1 MPPDGVK
8 TLKVIDM
15 HAAGDVSRILLDG
28 VPPIPG
34 QSLLEQVRFLE
45 READGLRRLLLSE
58 PYGDPSMSLD
68 LVVPPRSPDAE
79 AGVLIMEAMGYP
91 AFSGSNA
98 ICTAAALL
106 ESGHLPMSEGERQ
119 VRLECPAGLVPLT
132 AQCRGGRVEA
142 VTYEAVPAY
151 VAAHDLSIEMPGHG
165 ALRFDLVW
173 SGVFYA
179 VIDAAELGNRLC
191 RDDIPSLAALGAAVI
206 EAARPTLLLQHP
218 ELGDMGSLSF
228 VHFAGPLEATG
239 PGLWQ
244 SRTASYVHPGVI
256 CRSPTGTGTSTRL
269 ALHAEK
275 GELRPGDILETIS
288 PFGTRFQGRL
298 LEARPVGHERGFGT
312 AITGQPRCIGRGEV
326 LLDLEDP
333 LVQAA
338 GLSALFDG

>member
-1 MPPDGVK
+1 MPHDGIR

-68 LVVPPRSPDAE
+68 LVVPPQSPDAE

-98 ICTAAALL
+98 ICTVTALL
-106 ESGHLPMSEGERQ
+106 ESGHLPMTEGERLVQ
-119 VRLECPAGLVPLT
+119 LDCPAGLVNLA

-151 VAAHDLSIEMPGHG
+151 VAARNLSIELPGQG
-165 ALRFDLVW
+165 VLAFDLVW

-179 VIDAAELGNRLC
+179 VIDAAEFGIPLNQE
-191 RDDIPSLAALGAAVI
+191 DMPSLATLGAAVI
-206 EAARPTLLLQHP
+206 EAARPNLPLRYP
-218 ELGDMGSLSF
+218 ELGDMGQLSF
-228 VHFAGPLEATG
+228 VHFAGPLEAAG

-244 SRTASYVHPGVI
+244 SRTTSYVHPGVI
-256 CRSPTGTGTSTRL
+256 CRSPTGTGTSARL

-275 GELRPGDILETIS
+275 GELRQGDTLETMS
-288 PFGTRFQGRL
+288 PFGTRFRGRL
-298 LEARPVGHERGFGT
+298 LEAGPVGHKRGFGT
-312 AITGQPRCIGRGEV
+312 AITGQPRCIGRGEIV
-326 LLDLEDP
+326 LDLGDP